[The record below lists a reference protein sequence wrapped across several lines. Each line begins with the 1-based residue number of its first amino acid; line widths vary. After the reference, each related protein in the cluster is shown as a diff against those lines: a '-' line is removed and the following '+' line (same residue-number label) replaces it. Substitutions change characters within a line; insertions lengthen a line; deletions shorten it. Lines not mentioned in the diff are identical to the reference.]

1 MPQALYES
9 AGLDGAGRISQF
21 FQITIPLIWTNIRTT
36 LTFFIIST
44 INMAFL
50 FVKAM
55 VAKGMLEVG
64 LSFMYNQKDAGL
76 YGYSMAAGVVIF
88 LFSFLLS
95 AMVNKVTYREPLEF

>member
-1 MPQALYES
+1 MT
-9 AGLDGAGRISQF
+9 QF

-36 LTFFIIST
+36 LTIFSIST

-50 FVKAM
+50 FVKSM
-55 VAKGMLEVG
+55 TDKGMLDVG

-76 YGYSMAAGVVIF
+76 YGYSMAAGVIIF

-95 AMVNKVTYREPLEF
+95 AMVNWATKREPLEF